1 MKRSNVKWHAFIL
14 KATANECGRETILL
28 GFYFVDVRGSTIIN
42 SLCEG

>member
-14 KATANECGRETILL
+14 KATANECGREIILL
-28 GFYFVDVRGSTIIN
+28 GVFVVDVCGSTIIN